1 MSWSKIQLSSLCHKI
16 TDGSHNPSQGI
27 NKSEYLMLSSKN
39 IFHDDINF
47 KDPRYL
53 TKEDFEQ
60 ENKRTDVVEDD
71 ILLTIVGTIGRVAV
85 VSNNTPKFTLQRSV
99 AVLKPKSKLIKP
111 RFLMYSLRNMSDLL
125 ASESRG
131 VAQKGI
137 YLKQIR
143 ELEIP
148 LPPLAEQ
155 QKIASILDAAD
166 SLRQKDQQLIEK
178 YTALSQSLFLEMF
191 GDPVSNPMGWERKNL
206 QNLVKTVIDCPHT
219 TPKWTSSGK
228 VAIRT
233 SNLTQG
239 GWSWKDKRFVS
250 EEDFHDRSKR
260 GYVKSGDI
268 ILSREGT
275 IGVLAIVDKEMEIC
289 LGQRLVQLIPD
300 FSLANNY
307 YLLHLL
313 LYELEPERISR
324 VMVGATSKHL
334 NVKELREMNLP
345 VPPINLQNQFAERI
359 QSIEAQKLL
368 ALASLEKS
376 AALFNS
382 LLQRAFKGELTT

>member
-99 AVLKPKSKLIKP
+99 AVLKPKTELIEP
-111 RFLMYSLRNMSDLL
+111 RFLMYSLRNMTDSL

-143 ELEIP
+143 ELEIS
-148 LPPLAEQ
+148 LPPLPEQ

-191 GDPVSNPMGWERKNL
+191 GDPVSNPMGWDKKNL
-206 QNLVKTVIDCPHT
+206 QDLVKSVIDCPHT
-219 TPKWTSSGK
+219 TPNWTSSGK

-275 IGVLAIVDKEMEIC
+275 VGVLAIVDMEMEIC

-324 VMVGATSKHL
+324 IMVGATSKHL

-345 VPPINLQNQFAERI
+345 VPPIDLQNQFAERI
-359 QSIEAQKLL
+359 LAIEAQKKL